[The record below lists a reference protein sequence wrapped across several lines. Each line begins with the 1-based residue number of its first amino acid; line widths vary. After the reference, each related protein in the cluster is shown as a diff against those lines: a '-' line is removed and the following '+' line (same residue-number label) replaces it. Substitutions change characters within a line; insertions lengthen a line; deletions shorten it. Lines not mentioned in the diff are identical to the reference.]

1 MENFLEFVT
10 DICVKS
16 NSHSLN
22 SSLEKNVSESET
34 DKFERIKMLE
44 KVLKKMTL
52 NQTNDENSNIV
63 NDDCEV
69 LRANIS
75 DLSKENERLKENEI
89 SLLSKIDEL
98 KQISV
103 NNNIPIDF
111 IELRLENAKT
121 AKKLKM
127 TQETLERLNEK
138 FARNRKV
145 LEENYKKTTEEI
157 KVLDNFI
164 AIIIEKLNNLPADLK
179 NMVALKEI
187 YAIINENETEL

>member
-1 MENFLEFVT
+1 
-10 DICVKS
+10 
-16 NSHSLN
+16 
-22 SSLEKNVSESET
+22 
-34 DKFERIKMLE
+34 MLE